1 MEDGMPQ
8 AASPLMFAGSRI
20 CFAGSRICFAGS
32 FVLKFIQESE
42 KGWRIIVFVF

>member
-8 AASPLMFAGSRI
+8 AASPLM
-20 CFAGSRICFAGS
+20 FAGSRICFAGS